1 MSAVPPRAA
10 RRAQTRQ
17 ESRRHA
23 RDIQRQRELRARYIQ
38 WAIWAGIAVL
48 VLAGIGAW
56 VIYQQKAQP
65 GKVMPIQGQE
75 HIDKGAPHVAYN
87 STPPTS
93 GPHWSIGGTDSA
105 DMTGGGGQAP
115 VDWGIYDAQIADE
128 AQVHNLEHGGIM
140 IQYNCHDCPELVAS
154 LKDFYSRYASSHRLP
169 FFPNSTKIV
178 VAPYY
183 TMPDRIALTAWG
195 HIDMFG
201 DYNEDR
207 VVRFVEA
214 YRDKGPEPVP

>member
-23 RDIQRQRELRARYIQ
+23 RDLQRQREIQARRVRY
-38 WAIWAGIAVL
+38 AVWAGLAVL
-48 VLAGIGAW
+48 VLAGIAAW
-56 VIYQQKAQP
+56 VLYQQKSQP
-65 GKVMPIQGQE
+65 GKVVPILGQE
-75 HIDKGAPHVAYN
+75 HIDKGAAHVAYN
-87 STPPTS
+87 SKPATS
-93 GPHWSIGGTDSA
+93 GPHWSIAGE
-105 DMTGGGGQAP
+105 AP
-115 VDWGIYDAQIADE
+115 VDWGVYDDPIPEE
-128 AQVHNLEHGGIM
+128 AQVHGLEHGGVF
-140 IQYNCHDCPELVAS
+140 IQYSCRDCPELAAA
-154 LKDFYSRYASSHRLP
+154 LKEFYNRYTSSHRLP

-183 TMPDRIALTAWG
+183 DMPDRIALTAWG
-195 HIDMFG
+195 RIDMLS

-207 VVRFVEA
+207 IVRFVEA

>member
-1 MSAVPPRAA
+1 LSATSPRST

-23 RDIQRQRELRARYIQ
+23 RDSQRQREMNARRVRY
-38 WAIWAGIAVL
+38 AIWGVVAVL
-48 VLAGIGAW
+48 VLAAIAFI
-56 VIYQQKAQP
+56 VIYQQKTQP
-65 GKVMPIQGQE
+65 GKVIPIQGQE
-75 HIDKGAPHVAYN
+75 HIDQGAPHVAYN

-93 GPHWSIGGTDSA
+93 GPHWNIAGV
-105 DMTGGGGQAP
+105 AP
-115 VDWGIYDAQIADE
+115 ADWGIHDEQIPDE

-140 IQYNCHDCPELVAS
+140 IQYNCHPNECPELISS
-154 LKDFYSRYASSHRLP
+154 LNEFYNRYAPTHKLP

-183 TMPDRIALTAWG
+183 TMPERIALTAWG

-207 VVRFVEA
+207 IVKFVEA
-214 YRDKGPEPVP
+214 YRDKGPEPAP